1 MNSYPNE
8 NVKARSILENSFLGL
23 QLALIMRT
31 TLFTSTPPHFL
42 NSHVILTLVL
52 SIFTFF
58 VWLIYIA
65 LAVLELCRPG

>member
-31 TLFTSTPPHFL
+31 NQFTSTPPHFL

-52 SIFTFF
+52 SSFTFF
-58 VWLIYIA
+58 VWLRFI
-65 LAVLELCRPG
+65 